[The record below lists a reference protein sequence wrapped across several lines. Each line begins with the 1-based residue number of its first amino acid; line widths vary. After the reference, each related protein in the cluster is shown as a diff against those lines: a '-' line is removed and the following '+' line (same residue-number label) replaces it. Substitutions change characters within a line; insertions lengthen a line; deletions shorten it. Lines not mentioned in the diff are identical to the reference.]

1 MGGGA
6 GLLRAL
12 PAPAKAYTSDTGQ
25 PPHFFLHLLAWLK
38 HTVSEGPL
46 SAILGPIVGAL
57 TDNPEKTFGAVI
69 MLAVASLIR
78 TPNRTLLCLIV
89 ATGAFLGP
97 VLCWWQYAAIA
108 FVLYL
113 WHFEAPIYYRVAL
126 AAAVLWAATTVK
138 CTDATTWTYKAPNKL
153 LA

>member
-1 MGGGA
+1 MGGGS

-12 PAPAKAYTSDTGQ
+12 PAPQAAYSSSTGG

-38 HTVSEGPL
+38 HAVSTGPL

-57 TDNPEKTFGAVI
+57 ADNPEKTFGAVI
-69 MLAVASLIR
+69 LLAVASVIR

-89 ATGAFLGP
+89 ASAAFLGP
-97 VLCWWQYAAIA
+97 VLCWWQYAAAA

-113 WHFEAPIYYRVAL
+113 WHFDAPVYYKIGLTVGVVWL
-126 AAAVLWAATTVK
+126 ATSAK
-138 CTDATTWTYKAPNKL
+138 CTPPTTWTYKAPDKF